1 MNPYINKEK
10 KIKKSYEIIPFS
22 KSVFFFL
29 HSSTITKKKK
39 HGLISRMWP
48 LQLAKTY
55 DHDNFSISLNSCL
68 KKTNSIIQNS

>member
-29 HSSTITKKKK
+29 HSSTIKKKK
-39 HGLISRMWP
+39 
-48 LQLAKTY
+48 KTWF
-55 DHDNFSISLNSCL
+55 DKSHVTS
-68 KKTNSIIQNS
+68 TTR